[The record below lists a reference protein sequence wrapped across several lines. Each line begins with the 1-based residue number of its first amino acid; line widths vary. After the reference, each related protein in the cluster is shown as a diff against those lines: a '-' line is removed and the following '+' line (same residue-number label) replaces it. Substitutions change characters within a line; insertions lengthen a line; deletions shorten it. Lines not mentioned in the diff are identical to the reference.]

1 MATLTT
7 ATTEPTGFGFY
18 AWFTCPASLV
28 GREAPR

>member
-1 MATLTT
+1 MTMPAT

-28 GREAPR
+28 GREALR